1 MITGNTKVSTYV
13 FGVAWIVDATEENDI
28 QTWFGADPTYFR

>member
-1 MITGNTKVSTYV
+1 MLEMEEIEE
-13 FGVAWIVDATEENDI
+13 IVDVTEENEI